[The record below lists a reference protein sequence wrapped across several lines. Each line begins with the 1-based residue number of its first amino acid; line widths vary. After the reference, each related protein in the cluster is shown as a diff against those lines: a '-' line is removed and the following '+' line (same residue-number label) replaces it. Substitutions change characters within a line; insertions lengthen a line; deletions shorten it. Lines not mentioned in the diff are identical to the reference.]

1 MTIKV
6 EASEQEAPDLTALT
20 NKGLEGFLSYA
31 EKNVNQNYDIN
42 GAWNLYTLARAGKSI
57 TIQEANKYYDA
68 VVEASKN
75 WTVEGTKPTDMEK
88 AALVLSLINRD
99 ITNVDGV
106 NIAQLIYNSEKLSDG
121 ANELAYALLALD
133 ARNTVISSDAKWSRD
148 KIIAELKKFQNEDG
162 GIGWTKGSSDVDT
175 TAMVLQALGRYQDN
189 EAAKE
194 IIEKA
199 LTYIESKADANYDYG
214 NANTT
219 AMVVLALTSLNKDVT
234 TTIGTKYKN
243 TLTALMSYYSEDEG
257 AFVYLKGG
265 KVNQYATIQAV
276 WALTS
281 YKLYT
286 EGKDGYWNLNNV
298 KIKYEGE
305 DEYYASLVTEKI
317 AAIGTVTEE
326 SEDAIKEARVAY
338 DALTSA
344 QKKL

>member
-133 ARNTVISSDAKWSRD
+133 ARNTVIPSDAKWSR
-148 KIIAELKKFQNEDG
+148 
-162 GIGWTKGSSDVDT
+162 
-175 TAMVLQALGRYQDN
+175 
-189 EAAKE
+189 
-194 IIEKA
+194 EK
-199 LTYIESKADANYDYG
+199 DYCR
-214 NANTT
+214 T
-219 AMVVLALTSLNKDVT
+219 
-234 TTIGTKYKN
+234 
-243 TLTALMSYYSEDEG
+243 
-257 AFVYLKGG
+257 
-265 KVNQYATIQAV
+265 
-276 WALTS
+276 
-281 YKLYT
+281 
-286 EGKDGYWNLNNV
+286 
-298 KIKYEGE
+298 
-305 DEYYASLVTEKI
+305 
-317 AAIGTVTEE
+317 
-326 SEDAIKEARVAY
+326 
-338 DALTSA
+338 
-344 QKKL
+344 

>member
-1 MTIKV
+1 MVIGYVPYKAGTVTYTATIKDTDPNGTENVVSGSKDVTYKYLNPLKSVTTDEKEITIKANEESAVNLTFTGEKSEEGYSVTEPELNWTYSTDGIAKIERKTAYQWKRDESAPDNNNWLPGTDYYVYGLSEGTVTATGTPVDKTNNVEPVVLTIKV

-133 ARNTVISSDAKWSRD
+133 ARITVIPSDAKW
-148 KIIAELKKFQNEDG
+148 
-162 GIGWTKGSSDVDT
+162 
-175 TAMVLQALGRYQDN
+175 
-189 EAAKE
+189 
-194 IIEKA
+194 
-199 LTYIESKADANYDYG
+199 
-214 NANTT
+214 
-219 AMVVLALTSLNKDVT
+219 
-234 TTIGTKYKN
+234 
-243 TLTALMSYYSEDEG
+243 
-257 AFVYLKGG
+257 
-265 KVNQYATIQAV
+265 
-276 WALTS
+276 
-281 YKLYT
+281 
-286 EGKDGYWNLNNV
+286 
-298 KIKYEGE
+298 
-305 DEYYASLVTEKI
+305 
-317 AAIGTVTEE
+317 
-326 SEDAIKEARVAY
+326 
-338 DALTSA
+338 
-344 QKKL
+344 